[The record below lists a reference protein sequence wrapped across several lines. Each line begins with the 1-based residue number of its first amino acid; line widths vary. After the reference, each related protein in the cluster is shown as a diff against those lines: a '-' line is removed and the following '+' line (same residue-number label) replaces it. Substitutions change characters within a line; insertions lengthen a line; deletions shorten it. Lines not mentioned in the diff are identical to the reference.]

1 MWSSQSG
8 IVDERKSTVISRRRT
23 NLHGKLITSSY
34 VYLNA
39 SSRTHLMDFVD
50 KHVDSILK
58 LNYMMV
64 NTILDSMNVTK
75 KELFQMTWGYYNARS
90 RKWSGM
96 VGDLVHNGAD
106 IGGKYNNNKC
116 WFSPCVCDWVWDWDW
131 PEIYDFI
138 WSRFIV
144 CGNIDTSPFSWVVK
158 GALHLSGKWNF
169 GTFLW
174 IQRILKLNFKVE
186 ADSMKEFYVYTKNN
200 LFHSK
205 LIFQNFKPQK
215 KKINTYS

>member
-1 MWSSQSG
+1 MQSIEALVDSDVLIPQASNDGSVSGGHDDVTVAKYNLKQFYKIEENSHEIYYEHYGMWSSQSG
-8 IVDERKSTVISRRRT
+8 IVDERKSTVISRRRV

-39 SSRTHLMDFVD
+39 SSRAHLMNFVD

-64 NTILDSMNVTK
+64 NTILDTMNVTK
-75 KELFQMTWGYYNARS
+75 KELFQMTWGYFNARS

-116 WFSPCVCDWVWDWDW
+116 CHHHMCALRVCV
-131 PEIYDFI
+131 
-138 WSRFIV
+138 
-144 CGNIDTSPFSWVVK
+144 G
-158 GALHLSGKWNF
+158 
-169 GTFLW
+169 
-174 IQRILKLNFKVE
+174 
-186 ADSMKEFYVYTKNN
+186 
-200 LFHSK
+200 
-205 LIFQNFKPQK
+205 
-215 KKINTYS
+215 

>member
-1 MWSSQSG
+1 MQSIEALVDSDVLIPQASNDGSVSGGHDDVAAATYNLKQFYKIEVNSHEIYYEHYGMWSSQSG
-8 IVDERKSTVISRRRT
+8 IVDERKSTVISRRRA

-39 SSRTHLMDFVD
+39 SSRAHLMDFVD

-64 NTILDSMNVTK
+64 NTILDTMNVTK
-75 KELFQMTWGYYNARS
+75 KELFQMTWGYFNARS

-116 WFSPCVCDWVWDWDW
+116 CHIAMCVHWVC
-131 PEIYDFI
+131 
-138 WSRFIV
+138 V
-144 CGNIDTSPFSWVVK
+144 G
-158 GALHLSGKWNF
+158 
-169 GTFLW
+169 
-174 IQRILKLNFKVE
+174 
-186 ADSMKEFYVYTKNN
+186 
-200 LFHSK
+200 
-205 LIFQNFKPQK
+205 
-215 KKINTYS
+215 